1 MWIGHR
7 KEIWKLLFLA
17 LALRRER
24 INELWVMCVI
34 YLQKDGATLLVGA
47 W

>member
-7 KEIWKLLFLA
+7 KEIRKLKFRA
-17 LALRRER
+17 LAIRR
-24 INELWVMCVI
+24 NESIMGCVW
-34 YLQKDGATLLVGA
+34 YGGTLLVGA